1 MPKITDNIAV
11 NGNAGA
17 FVSLSSS
24 IPARKVVIDEDPV
37 NGTQQGLNYQL
48 ASENFAVTHQLAAG
62 EQLVL
67 GNTVAHGNAQGSVLG
82 WPARTIAGDAPGVA
96 HAADVYAKI
105 QSNTAVATAARMN
118 ETE

>member
-24 IPARKVVIDEDPV
+24 IPSRKVVIDEDPV

-48 ASENFAVTHQLAAG
+48 ASENFAVTHQLAPG
-62 EQLVL
+62 EQEVL
-67 GNTVAHGNAQGSVLG
+67 GNTIAHGNALGNILG
-82 WPARTIAGDAPGVA
+82 WPSRTIGGDAPGTV
-96 HAADVYAKI
+96 HAADVYAKV
-105 QSNTAVATAARMN
+105 QSFTAQATAVRMS